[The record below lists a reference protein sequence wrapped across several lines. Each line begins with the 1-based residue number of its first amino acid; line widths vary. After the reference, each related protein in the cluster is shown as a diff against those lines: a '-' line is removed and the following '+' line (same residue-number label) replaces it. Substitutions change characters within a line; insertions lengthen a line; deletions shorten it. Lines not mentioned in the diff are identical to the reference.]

1 MFRLTNRRSAVPEAE
16 PPAPKAAVAPLE
28 RAQRATFAAGC
39 FWGVE
44 AAFRGIE
51 GVVQTRV
58 GYTGGLTR
66 DPTYKQVC
74 DQATHH
80 AEAVDVWFDPAN
92 VTYGQL
98 LQTFWRIHDPTT
110 LNRQGCDVGHQ
121 YRSAI
126 FFHDSPQEARAI
138 ASRDDEQ
145 HHLSKPI
152 VTEITPAGIFYDAEE
167 HHQRYFEKQGLVSC
181 AVTLRRAS

>member
-1 MFRLTNRRSAVPEAE
+1 MARLNS
-16 PPAPKAAVAPLE
+16 
-28 RAQRATFAAGC
+28 AQRATFAAGC

-44 AAFRGIE
+44 AAFREIE
-51 GVVQTRV
+51 GVVETRV

-66 DPTYKQVC
+66 DPTYNQVN

-80 AEAVDVWFDPAN
+80 AQAVEVWFDLARL
-92 VTYGQL
+92 TYRHL
-98 LQTFWRIHDPTT
+98 LETFWRIHDPTT

-126 FFHDSPQEARAI
+126 FFHHSPQEALAI

-145 HHLSKPI
+145 QHLSKPI
-152 VTEITPAGIFYDAEE
+152 VTEITPAGTFYDAEE
-167 HHQRYFEKQGLVSC
+167 YHQRYFEKQGRAFS
-181 AVTLRRAS
+181 AGTLRRAS

>member
-1 MFRLTNRRSAVPEAE
+1 MARLNG
-16 PPAPKAAVAPLE
+16 
-28 RAQRATFAAGC
+28 AQRATFAAGC

-44 AAFRGIE
+44 AAFREIE
-51 GVVQTRV
+51 GVVETRV

-66 DPTYKQVC
+66 DPTYKQVN

-80 AEAVDVWFDPAN
+80 AEAVAVWFDPAN
-92 VTYGQL
+92 VTYRQL
-98 LQTFWRIHDPTT
+98 LETFWRIHDPTT

-126 FFHDSPQEARAI
+126 FFHDSPQEALAI
-138 ASRDDEQ
+138 ASRDDQ
-145 HHLSKPI
+145 QQHLSKPI
-152 VTEITPAGIFYDAEE
+152 VTEITPAGTFYDAEE
-167 HHQRYFEKQGLVSC
+167 HHQRYFEKQGRVSC